1 MFPLSPARAEMETPL
16 ALLRDE
22 MRRQNA
28 GALASLDRAGEL
40 ASRIATRIRATGQL
54 LMLGMGASHW
64 ANRMVLSSY
73 RALGV
78 DARAEV
84 LSEALRLPP
93 PAGQRVVLLTSQ
105 SGGSGE
111 VRVWLGRGEGLADT
125 FGLTLQP
132 ESPLGRAVPC
142 LVGEGGRE
150 RPFAATRSVV
160 LTLALHATVLEALGL
175 ETAGLRDLLSSGFD
189 AWLPAPEPA
198 IERLARCSTLVL
210 ASRGELVP
218 ALECAALTYME
229 LARTPAIALELG
241 QLIHGPQEAMDAATA
256 LVLARP
262 DNVDAA
268 GVTRFAAAAVSWGV
282 PVIVVDIGDR
292 HPAVAGASA
301 IRLPSASGLSA
312 LVGLLPAVQS
322 LAIMAAARRVAD
334 IGVPRRS
341 SKVTD
346 GEAA

>member
-1 MFPLSPARAEMETPL
+1 MFPSSPVHGEPETPL
-16 ALLRDE
+16 ALLHDE

-28 GALASLDRAGEL
+28 DALASLDNARRLAG
-40 ASRIATRIRATGQL
+40 RIAARIRATGQV

-64 ANRMVLSSY
+64 ASRMVLPSY

-93 PAGQRVVLLTSQ
+93 PARPRVVLLTSQ

-111 VRVWLGRGEGLADT
+111 VRVWLERQPDPTDT
-125 FGLTLQP
+125 FGITLQP

-142 LVGEGGRE
+142 LVGRGGRE
-150 RPFAATRSVV
+150 RAFAATRSVT
-160 LTLALHATVLEALGL
+160 LTLALHAAVLEALGM

-189 AWLPAPEPA
+189 PGHPPPGPAV
-198 IERLARCSTLVL
+198 ERLARCSTLVL

-241 QLIHGPQEAMDAATA
+241 QLIHGPQEAMGAATA

-262 DNVDAA
+262 DNADAD
-268 GVTRFAAAAVSWGV
+268 GVTRFALAAVSWDV
-282 PVIVVDIGDR
+282 PVVILDIGDH
-292 HPAVAGASA
+292 HPAVAGAA
-301 IRLPSASGLSA
+301 TIRLPSASGLSA
-312 LVGLLPAVQS
+312 VVGLLPAVQS
-322 LAIMAAARRVAD
+322 LAIAAAARRVAD
-334 IGVPRRS
+334 VGVPRRS

-346 GEAA
+346 GEAR